1 VWGEIQSQAQSVGV
15 YNLSRLWVTYQA
27 LPNCGVTQ
35 ARSDGRNTFR
45 ATDPN
50 KPEKSISNYLS
61 KPERRK
67 TMSEAKLLWSVH
79 EDRKEVHLLQA
90 IDLYGYEKGFTL
102 YSNDDSWG
110 GQSVEMPMSIEDIK
124 SLHKV
129 LGDTLTQINKGE
141 TNE

>member
-27 LPNCGVTQ
+27 LSNCGVTQ

>member
-1 VWGEIQSQAQSVGV
+1 
-15 YNLSRLWVTYQA
+15 
-27 LPNCGVTQ
+27 
-35 ARSDGRNTFR
+35 
-45 ATDPN
+45 
-50 KPEKSISNYLS
+50 
-61 KPERRK
+61 
-67 TMSEAKLLWSVH
+67 MSEAKLLWSVH

>member
-15 YNLSRLWVTYQA
+15 YNLSRLWITYQA
-27 LPNCGVTQ
+27 LSNCGVTQ

-67 TMSEAKLLWSVH
+67 TMSEEFRVKLSDGKLYTYT
-79 EDRKEVHLLQA
+79 ELLERSNEQLRTA
-90 IDLYGYEKGFTL
+90 IKML
-102 YSNDDSWG
+102 ND
-110 GQSVEMPMSIEDIK
+110 K
-124 SLHKV
+124 L
-129 LGDTLTQINKGE
+129 KGE
-141 TNE
+141 TK